1 MTCPLELQDGHIL
14 SVMGKSG
21 CGKTTLLRVIAGLGS
36 ADTGTITIGGRD
48 VTGIPPQERRAVYL
62 YQEALLFPHLNRTG
76 ESGIWAEDTRR
87 EQKVRKTKPGTC
99 WSSLI

>member
-62 YQEALLFPHLNRTG
+62 YQEALLFPHLNVLENLAFGLKIRG
-76 ESGIWAEDTRR
+76 ENKKCGKQSQGHA
-87 EQKVRKTKPGTC
+87 GAA
-99 WSSLI
+99 